1 VTCVNP
7 PESVRTLV
15 DVLHATVARDPSRPL
30 FARRSTSGFVD
41 VTASAFLDD
50 ATDLARGFV
59 AAGVQAGDR
68 VGIMAKT
75 RYEWTVVDF
84 ALWLAA
90 AVPVPIYET
99 SSADQVGWILSDAD
113 AVGCVVETRGHA
125 TRVEQARAD
134 HGGLAHLT
142 NVWQIEPGDLPSL
155 DALKAS
161 GAAVVDAEL
170 QARAA
175 TLTPQSLATLIYTSG
190 TTGRPKGC
198 MLTHD
203 NFVAECTSAIS
214 MLPELFERDDASTL
228 LFLPLAHVFGR
239 MIEVAMVMK
248 GAKLAHSDPARLL
261 KDLESTAPTFVL
273 AVPQVFEKVFESAR
287 RKATADGKGKIFGI
301 AAATATAYSEALDAA
316 GPGLVLKAKHALFDK
331 LVYGKLRAA
340 LGGRADWA
348 VSGGAPLGAR
358 LAHFFRGV
366 GITVLEGYGLTET
379 TAAAAV
385 NNRRGTRIGTVGR
398 ALPGFEL
405 MTSADG
411 EVCIRGRHVFS
422 GYWNNEAAT
431 KEALD
436 ADGWFRTGD
445 LGRIDDD
452 GFLTITGRSKEIIV
466 TAGGKNVAPAA
477 LEDVVRSHPLV
488 AQCMVVGDQR
498 TYVAALVTLDEESVP
513 GWLSENKRAV
523 QPLAELT
530 DDPGVRAAVQTAV
543 DAANATVSSAEQ
555 IRRFRILDAAWTEDT
570 GHLTPTMK
578 LKRTKVLADFADE
591 VEALYASRH

>member
-1 VTCVNP
+1 
-7 PESVRTLV
+7 
-15 DVLHATVARDPSRPL
+15 
-30 FARRSTSGFVD
+30 
-41 VTASAFLDD
+41 
-50 ATDLARGFV
+50 
-59 AAGVQAGDR
+59 
-68 VGIMAKT
+68 
-75 RYEWTVVDF
+75 
-84 ALWLAA
+84 
-90 AVPVPIYET
+90 
-99 SSADQVGWILSDAD
+99 
-113 AVGCVVETRGHA
+113 
-125 TRVEQARAD
+125 
-134 HGGLAHLT
+134 
-142 NVWQIEPGDLPSL
+142 
-155 DALKAS
+155 
-161 GAAVVDAEL
+161 
-170 QARAA
+170 
-175 TLTPQSLATLIYTSG
+175 
-190 TTGRPKGC
+190 

-203 NFVAECTSAIS
+203 NFVAECTSAIA

-498 TYVAALVTLDEESVP
+498 NYVAALVTLDEESVP
-513 GWLSENKRAV
+513 GWLSENKRAG

>member
-1 VTCVNP
+1 MTQ
-7 PESVRTLV
+7 PETVRTLV
-15 DVLHATVARDPSRPL
+15 DVLHATVRRDPSRPL
-30 FARRSTSGFVD
+30 FARRTSSGFID
-41 VTASAFLDD
+41 VSASEFLDD
-50 ATDLARGFV
+50 ATALARGFV
-59 AAGVQAGDR
+59 AAGVEAGDR

-75 RYEWTVVDF
+75 RYEWTAVDF
-84 ALWLAA
+84 ALWLVA
-90 AVPVPIYET
+90 AVSVPIYET
-99 SSADQVGWILSDAD
+99 SSADQVGWILSDAG

-125 TRVEQARAD
+125 ARVEQARAD
-134 HGGLAHLT
+134 HDGLPSLRH
-142 NVWQIEPGDLPSL
+142 VWQIETGDLPTLESL
-155 DALKAS
+155 REH
-161 GAAVVDAEL
+161 GETVDVAEL
-170 QARAA
+170 DRRAA
-175 TLTPQSLATLIYTSG
+175 ALAPESLATLIYTSG

-203 NFVAECTSAIS
+203 NFVAECTNAIA

-248 GAKLAHSDPARLL
+248 GARLAHSDPARLL
-261 KDLESTAPTFVL
+261 KDLEATAPTFVL

-301 AAATATAYSEALDAA
+301 AAATATAYSEALDAG
-316 GPGLVLKAKHALFDK
+316 GPGLALKAKHALFDK

-385 NNRRGTRIGTVGR
+385 NNRTGLRIGTVGR

-405 MTSADG
+405 MTSPGG
-411 EVCIRGRHVFS
+411 EVCIRGRHVFT

-431 KEALD
+431 SEALD

-498 TYVAALVTLDEESVP
+498 TYVGALVTLDEESVP
-513 GWLSENKRAV
+513 GWLSENKRAD
-523 QPLAELT
+523 QPAAELT
-530 DDPGVRAAVQTAV
+530 DDPAVRAAVQSAV

-555 IRRFRILDAAWTEDT
+555 IRRFRILDATWTEDT

-591 VEALYASRH
+591 VEALYAPRH

>member
-1 VTCVNP
+1 
-7 PESVRTLV
+7 
-15 DVLHATVARDPSRPL
+15 
-30 FARRSTSGFVD
+30 
-41 VTASAFLDD
+41 
-50 ATDLARGFV
+50 
-59 AAGVQAGDR
+59 
-68 VGIMAKT
+68 
-75 RYEWTVVDF
+75 
-84 ALWLAA
+84 
-90 AVPVPIYET
+90 
-99 SSADQVGWILSDAD
+99 
-113 AVGCVVETRGHA
+113 
-125 TRVEQARAD
+125 
-134 HGGLAHLT
+134 
-142 NVWQIEPGDLPSL
+142 
-155 DALKAS
+155 
-161 GAAVVDAEL
+161 
-170 QARAA
+170 
-175 TLTPQSLATLIYTSG
+175 
-190 TTGRPKGC
+190 
-198 MLTHD
+198 
-203 NFVAECTSAIS
+203 
-214 MLPELFERDDASTL
+214 
-228 LFLPLAHVFGR
+228 
-239 MIEVAMVMK
+239 MIEVAMLMK

-261 KDLESTAPTFVL
+261 KDLEATAPTFVL

-301 AAATATAYSEALDAA
+301 AAATAISYSEALDAG
-316 GPGLVLKAKHALFDK
+316 GPGLALKAKHALFDK

-385 NNRRGTRIGTVGR
+385 NCRTGLRIGTVGR
-398 ALPGFEL
+398 TLPGFEL
-405 MTSADG
+405 KTTPGG
-411 EVCIRGRHVFS
+411 EVCIRGRHVFT

-436 ADGWFRTGD
+436 ADGWFSTGD

-498 TYVAALVTLDEESVP
+498 NYIGALVTLDDESGP
-513 GWLSENKRAV
+513 GWLGENKRAS
-523 QPLAELT
+523 QPTSDLT
-530 DDPGVRAAVQTAV
+530 DDPAVRAAVQSAI
-543 DAANATVSSAEQ
+543 DEANATVSSAEQ

-591 VEALYASRH
+591 VEALYAPRH